1 MKRASVTKTAMA
13 APWSISSGWGQTT
26 SRPRVARSRASC
38 PVSTQT
44 MGAAGSRV
52 TPFRWSS
59 SRMATAVAATRGG
72 FSMPSARAFKKR
84 AAIGTLGS
92 EVRAG
97 LQIKRQTPTPMG
109 A

>member
-1 MKRASVTKTAMA
+1 
-13 APWSISSGWGQTT
+13 
-26 SRPRVARSRASC
+26 
-38 PVSTQT
+38 
-44 MGAAGSRV
+44 
-52 TPFRWSS
+52 
-59 SRMATAVAATRGG
+59 MATAVAATRGG